1 MEFILIDVDSTEWV
15 YMWDWLSSHPLNN
28 DLEEPKSAENNGV
41 AWEYV
46 GSFMQDKRVV
56 HEYIHQS
63 HPKTQGPV
71 KLSLNASTE
80 FTEDTIARKFRIK

>member
-63 HPKTQGPV
+63 HPKTLGTV